1 MVLAGGKLC
10 FRLMQKAPSVSLPL
24 LVLWNDDPSLCF
36 LHLCECK
43 RQVHSLWL
51 IARYPNPIGCVPGWF
66 PGGAP
71 GCFRGWFRS
80 GAPDCVCDGASGCI
94 RGDVSGGVPGG
105 VPGVARASPSQSGS
119 NSSFTFIIG
128 EGGGLPA
135 FGDMPRAGVNT
146 ALGLFSVRHGGTTWF
161 IRPDGTTCLLL
172 PGCCGGGMRGS
183 DLARCETGGT
193 TWFLVG
199 LQFAFLGG

>member
-1 MVLAGGKLC
+1 MMESKSICKPRQSHGTGRRKIIFPIDAEGPQR
-10 FRLMQKAPSVSLPL
+10 FFAP

-43 RQVHSLWL
+43 RHVHSLWL

-94 RGDVSGGVPGG
+94 RCDVSGGVPGG
-105 VPGVARASPSQSGS
+105 VPGVAGSSPSQSGS
-119 NSSFTFIIG
+119 YSSFTSFIG
-128 EGGGLPA
+128 KDGGSSA

-146 ALGLFSVRHGGTTWF
+146 ALG
-161 IRPDGTTCLLL
+161 
-172 PGCCGGGMRGS
+172 
-183 DLARCETGGT
+183 
-193 TWFLVG
+193 
-199 LQFAFLGG
+199 